1 MKISMLRVLP
11 ALSLPT
17 LLLYTLVL
25 VVVAYQQ
32 VGPMN
37 VTVGPRDLRFI
48 HDTHE
53 REPLENTG
61 RLMRWSTARSR
72 LDLPLA
78 AAHTPLVLS
87 LNMMN
92 HYPRQLA
99 DYPVVT
105 ASVGEQFRLTF
116 IPERESRFYR
126 LLLPPQDRAWWGLS
140 VMLESTTVRP
150 PTDRRD
156 LGFVLV
162 EAGLSATDG
171 FPVFPPQWQIA
182 RFLHPGGLPLLPP
195 WWQLAAFLLGS
206 TATYGFFRGIGGA
219 RWLAWLFAAALVA
232 VVAWFL
238 VERPMEIAPYTMR
251 LAVLCGLGGGLGL
264 ATLRLCERHT
274 TTSWLPFL
282 KLLILMGIAYWLMPV
297 YQLVMTAD
305 GVRYVAPY
313 PPTLWIAGGG
323 AALIAV
329 GLTFLADSGRL
340 HQWQRL
346 VVVVLALAAL
356 ARLFIML
363 EFVMDNSGVA
373 VLTLGLGLL
382 WVAASYRLP
391 LWAIPITGLLMVA
404 VVFLLASQFDPW
416 QGRGGPDFW
425 ILFKGARNWF
435 RGGSLYDLKAV
446 HENHFGH
453 VFKVPPFY
461 GMLFL
466 PFVQQDG
473 LTILFWHR
481 IINMLLLSV
490 ILLILLRSFA
500 IRLVSPMGAALLLVF
515 AMRAVADTVAFGQ
528 IDILLLLL
536 LTLALVASRRGF
548 DGLAGAAIA
557 LGTLFKLYPVLLL
570 AFFLV
575 KRQWRAFVGF
585 AVAMLVCNG
594 VALLVMGWEMHRVY
608 LFEVIPNIGGGT
620 SWVENQTLNG
630 FLSRIFAPDITST
643 IYEHPV
649 VTMATYIG
657 FGVAVV
663 AAMLLSLRRAE
674 RTSAR
679 YAIQF
684 ALYVV
689 LMVLVV
695 PAAWMHYQTI
705 LILPFVT
712 VLLSAWERGG
722 FPRWRAALVALAY
735 ALIAYGNQWSFYL
748 GDIMGGLTV
757 FGVSFKFYGMLLLLV
772 VMVACVVEREGR
784 GTKNTDSA
792 SFTPAPSY
800 PPE

>member
-1 MKISMLRVLP
+1 
-11 ALSLPT
+11 
-17 LLLYTLVL
+17 
-25 VVVAYQQ
+25 
-32 VGPMN
+32 
-37 VTVGPRDLRFI
+37 
-48 HDTHE
+48 
-53 REPLENTG
+53 
-61 RLMRWSTARSR
+61 
-72 LDLPLA
+72 
-78 AAHTPLVLS
+78 
-87 LNMMN
+87 MMN

-105 ASVGEQFRLTF
+105 ASVGQQFRLTF

-140 VMLESTTVRP
+140 VTLESTTVRP

-171 FPVFPPQWQIA
+171 FPVLSPQWQIA
-182 RFLHPGGLPLLPP
+182 QFLRPGGLPLLPP

-206 TATYGFFRGIGGA
+206 TATYGFFRGIGAA

-232 VVAWFL
+232 LVAWFL

-251 LAVLCGLGGGLGL
+251 LAGLCGLGGLLGL
-264 ATLRLCERHT
+264 ATLRLREHHN

-282 KLLILMGIAYWLMPV
+282 KLLILMGIAYWLMPI

-323 AALIAV
+323 AALLAV

-373 VLTLGLGLL
+373 VLTLGMGLL

-391 LWAIPITGLLMVA
+391 LWSIPITGLLTVA
-404 VVFLLASQFDPW
+404 VVVLLASQFDPW

-481 IINMLLLSV
+481 IINMLLLSA

-536 LTLALVASRRGF
+536 LTLALVASRRGS

-575 KRQWRAFVGF
+575 KRQWRGFVGF

-594 VALLVMGWEMHRVY
+594 IALLVMGWEMHRVY

-630 FLSRIFAPDITST
+630 FLSRIFASDITST
-643 IYEHPV
+643 IYEHPI

-689 LMVLVV
+689 LMVFVV

-705 LILPFVT
+705 LILPFVA
-712 VLLSAWERGG
+712 VLLSAWEGGG

-735 ALIAYGNQWSFYL
+735 GLIAYGNQWSFYL

-757 FGVSFKFYGMLLLLV
+757 FGVSFKFYGMLLLLTA
-772 VMVACVVEREGR
+772 MVACVVERGGR
-784 GTKNTDSA
+784 GDQGSGSGDGA
-792 SFTPAPSY
+792 EGVIPDPVDLV
-800 PPE
+800 